1 MGKRLSLFP
10 DEMVVDAEKQKAK
23 SDKRNWENAFQKW
36 SDDRSQDET
45 TPEGICGYGI
55 ICDFCEDN
63 TFGRP
68 CVRALNEMCREKRL
82 SIDYTKRDFAGIW
95 YGEEGSYRKH

>member
-1 MGKRLSLFP
+1 MSKRLSLFP
-10 DEMVVDAEKQKAK
+10 DEMVVDADKQKAK
-23 SDKRNWENAFQKW
+23 KDKRNWESAFQKW
-36 SDDRSQDET
+36 SDDRSQDGT
-45 TPEGICGYGI
+45 TPEGACGYGI